1 MWMSRFLA
9 VLLCAYSLAH
19 ANEIYRWVD
28 ENGRT
33 HFGDSVPEKYKKSA
47 TRVAAR
53 QLEPTDAQRRQ
64 AAQRAAL
71 ERARA
76 RPAQEENARA
86 PSRTMP
92 PQQSAGAGQ
101 SGNANALDC
110 ETAHRRYRESIDCF
124 ARYMTQ
130 SGAPRAEAFDHCKVI
145 LDPSPRCGPPKPES
159 SERTYLDPRSS
170 ERTYGEPAPSLRR

>member
-9 VLLCAYSLAH
+9 VLLCAYSLAY

-33 HFGDSVPEKYKKSA
+33 HFGDSVPAKYKKSA
-47 TRVAAR
+47 TRVDAR
-53 QLEPTDAQRRQ
+53 QLEPTDAQQRQ
-64 AAQRAAL
+64 AAERAGLERAAF

-76 RPAQEENARA
+76 RPAQEENARV
-86 PSRTMP
+86 PSRRIP
-92 PQQSAGAGQ
+92 PEQSAGAGP

-110 ETAHRRYRESIDCF
+110 ETAQRLYRESIDCF
-124 ARYMTQ
+124 ARYMTV

-145 LDPSPRCGPPKPES
+145 LDPSPRCGPWKPE
-159 SERTYLDPRSS
+159 SS
-170 ERTYGEPAPSLRR
+170 ERTYGEPAPSSRH